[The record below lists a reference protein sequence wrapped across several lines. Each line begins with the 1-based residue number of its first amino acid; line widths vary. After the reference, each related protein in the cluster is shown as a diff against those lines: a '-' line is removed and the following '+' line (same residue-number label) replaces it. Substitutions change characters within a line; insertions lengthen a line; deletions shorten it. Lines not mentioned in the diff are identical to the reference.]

1 MVKKC
6 VQCGKNFEL
15 SGAEIN
21 HYKEKGLEIPVRC
34 RACRRSER
42 IRKYDA
48 VAPRGRERRKNRK
61 AVLRGMPAGY
71 FGLFVIIAFLLI
83 TFTRGGSGTGNPSPQ
98 STQQTTEQTAPSNVQ
113 AAVLFRSE
121 ELLNEH
127 YEKHGKYMGYESAE
141 EYLAGA
147 NAAINN
153 TTALHKTE
161 KEDGDDVYYVE
172 STNDFVVV
180 STDGYIRTYFR
191 PEDGMAYYERQ

>member
-1 MVKKC
+1 MVRKC
-6 VQCGKNFEL
+6 VQCGEKFEL
-15 SGAEIN
+15 SGAEID

-34 RACRRSER
+34 RSCRRSER

-61 AVLRGMPAGY
+61 AVMRRVPASY
-71 FGLFVIIAFLLI
+71 FGAFVIIAFLLI
-83 TFTRGGSGTGNPSPQ
+83 TFTRGGSGTDSPNNPVPQ
-98 STQQTTEQTAPSNVQ
+98 STQQTAPSNVQ

-121 ELLNEH
+121 ELLNDH
-127 YEKHGKYMGYESAE
+127 YEKHGKDMGYESAE

-191 PEDGMAYYERQ
+191 PEDGRAYYERQ